1 MKLFG
6 KDITPEKVMG
16 FVAERLEARGLVK
29 PANLDVPL
37 AGVEPRVDPLSF
49 FLSALEANAD
59 ATKGLPL
66 ETHRDGLG
74 GRAVL
79 MAKKAFRAA
88 GQVFINEALGRQRV
102 FNGHVRD
109 SYAQLASEVLRL
121 RQRVAELE
129 AQQAVAPKA
138 PVHAGAPAIV
148 DASRLVTAPAVSAV
162 ERAPALRGDVEPE
175 AFVVRP
181 PVAQRTAV
189 AKKAT
194 PVTTPEVTLEPR
206 PTAPQRPSA
215 LGQAQVKVK
224 AKKTG
229 AAAKKRPEAKP
240 RSGRR
245 GG

>member
-6 KDITPEKVMG
+6 KDLTPEKVMG

-29 PANLDVPL
+29 PANLEVPL

-121 RQRVAELE
+121 RQRVTELE
-129 AQQAVAPKA
+129 AQQAAAPKG
-138 PVHAGAPAIV
+138 PVV

-162 ERAPALRGDVEPE
+162 ERAPAARGDVEPE

-181 PVAQRTAV
+181 PVTQRTAV
-189 AKKAT
+189 AKKVT

-224 AKKTG
+224 AKKPG
-229 AAAKKRPEAKP
+229 AAAKKRLEAKP

>member
-79 MAKKAFRAA
+79 VAKKVFRAA

-121 RQRVAELE
+121 RQRVADLE
-129 AQQAVAPKA
+129 AQQVAA
-138 PVHAGAPAIV
+138 PFES
-148 DASRLVTAPAVSAV
+148 SRLVTAPALSAV
-162 ERAPALRGDVEPE
+162 ERAPEARRDVEPE
-175 AFVVRP
+175 AFTVRP
-181 PVAQRTAV
+181 PVTQRAAV
-189 AKKAT
+189 TKKVTPAKA
-194 PVTTPEVTLEPR
+194 PEAVLEPR

-215 LGQAQVKVK
+215 LGQAPAKAKAK
-224 AKKTG
+224 AKKPGTG
-229 AAAKKRPEAKP
+229 SPKRSLAKP